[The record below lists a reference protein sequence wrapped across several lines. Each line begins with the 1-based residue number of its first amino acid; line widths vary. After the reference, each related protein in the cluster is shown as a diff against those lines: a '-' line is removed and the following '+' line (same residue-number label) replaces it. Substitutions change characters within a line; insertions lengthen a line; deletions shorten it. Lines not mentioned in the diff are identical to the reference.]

1 MLTVSRLLLIYNEL
15 AAYRPEVCCL
25 SLGSRLLVNLIR
37 KMLSFCRIWL
47 WFGSELF
54 GEWKVKKTED
64 LWHILIKIRYLCPYH
79 NLKSSRIMDSQKV
92 DAFIMANGKYF
103 HDYQI
108 SAVREFL
115 LAADDSKWPMIQAL
129 QFKDPTITLIIS
141 IIGGSLGIDRFFLG
155 DMGLGVIKLITCG
168 GAGIWT
174 IVDWFLVMGVARDR
188 NMQKLQTML

>member
-1 MLTVSRLLLIYNEL
+1 MPGNFLPRNSPVRL
-15 AAYRPEVCCL
+15 AL
-25 SLGSRLLVNLIR
+25 SGL
-37 KMLSFCRIWL
+37 
-47 WFGSELF
+47 FGSELF
-54 GEWKVKKTED
+54 EEWKVKKTED

>member
-1 MLTVSRLLLIYNEL
+1 MRRAVLTIPFALLY
-15 AAYRPEVCCL
+15 
-25 SLGSRLLVNLIR
+25 
-37 KMLSFCRIWL
+37 
-47 WFGSELF
+47 
-54 GEWKVKKTED
+54 
-64 LWHILIKIRYLCPYH
+64 
-79 NLKSSRIMDSQKV
+79 
-92 DAFIMANGKYF
+92 
-103 HDYQI
+103 
-108 SAVREFL
+108 
-115 LAADDSKWPMIQAL
+115 